1 MRSDRKKTIVL
12 AAAVLLV
19 AAAAASI
26 AGCGGSS
33 ASSGNSRGQT
43 SSGQVTEAQLG
54 VPIYPGATKT
64 DLSNELQRPNSVSG
78 ATPSTSGPP
87 PNGNWRSSAP
97 GAGQGSSPRLRGGT
111 RTALW
116 TKDSTD
122 KVVTWYRDKLKS
134 KTGFSETTRQA
145 GRPFGQNNGTG
156 NGGTE
161 TVFSFKSGNTTK
173 MVMIRQSTQN
183 NGGTVITVAD
193 APQGV
198 PSAPPTNNQSSSP
211 NGV

>member
-1 MRSDRKKTIVL
+1 MRKTIVL
-12 AAAVLLV
+12 VAAGLLV
-19 AAAAASI
+19 AAALASL

-33 ASSGNSRGQT
+33 ASSGNSKRQT
-43 SSGQVTEAQLG
+43 SSGEVTEAQLG

-64 DLSNELQRPNSVSG
+64 DLVNELRRPNSVSG
-78 ATPSTSGPP
+78 GTRPAPGSQ
-87 PNGNWRSSAP
+87 PNGYQWSSAP
-97 GAGQGSSPRLRGGT
+97 YWNGQNSSPRLRGGT

-122 KVVTWYRDKLKS
+122 KVVAWYRDKLKS
-134 KTGFSETTRQA
+134 KTGFSETTRPA
-145 GRPFGQNNGTG
+145 GGSFGQNNGAG
-156 NGGTE
+156 NGGTA

-173 MVMIRQSTQN
+173 MVMIRQSTQS
-183 NGGTVITVAD
+183 NGGTVITVID

-198 PSAPPTNNQSSSP
+198 PSAPPTNQSSSQ